1 MYRSLISLMPKY
13 TPLLDIYS
21 GASGAYFLNKV
32 RTAYTGNCIRV
43 RRSSDNT
50 EQDIG
55 FVGTELDVASLL
67 TFVGAGNG
75 FITRIYDQSGNANN
89 VRQSTASRQ
98 PQIVFSGSLQ
108 YRNGRP
114 YARMFQGSNGSF
126 LEGLLNTPIA
136 TVGTSSFL
144 VASYNSSVETSVFG
158 LNSTSTSNQY
168 LNQGVYLDF
177 LTGFFRNTTPF
188 SMTAFTPILDQ
199 TYLTSLHTISST
211 DRRFF
216 VNNSNS
222 YSNNTSSLSFN
233 ATYISLNRLRR
244 TDNVIGFPDFF
255 GFVIY
260 PTERTADRN
269 GIENNLNQYYGI
281 Y

>member
-1 MYRSLISLMPKY
+1 MPK
-13 TPLLDIYS
+13 TQPLLDIYS
-21 GASGAYFLNKV
+21 GASGAYFLQKV

-55 FVGTELDVASLL
+55 FIGNELNTVSLL
-67 TFVGAGNG
+67 TFVGVGNG
-75 FITRIYDQSGNANN
+75 FITVIYDQSGNANN
-89 VRQSTASRQ
+89 VSQSTASRQ

-108 YRNGRP
+108 YRSGRP
-114 YARMFQGSNGSF
+114 YARMFQGATGAF

-144 VASYNSSVETSVFG
+144 VASYNSSAETSAFG
-158 LNSTSTSNQY
+158 VNSTSTNNQY
-168 LNQGVYLDF
+168 LNQGVYIDF
-177 LTGFFRNTTPF
+177 LTGLFRNGTQFTI
-188 SMTAFTPILDQ
+188 TGFTPTLDQ
-199 TYLTSLHTISST
+199 TYLTSMHTISST

-222 YSNNTSSLSFN
+222 YLNNTSSLSFN

-244 TDNVIGFPDFF
+244 TDNIIGFPDFF

-260 PTERTADRN
+260 PNERTADRN